1 MKTDTDMTDIIV
13 EKVRGSVKTVLLDW
27 WENQTEHNETLAME
41 RWNSAGKSNTKQI
54 FTKERNNKNLYY
66 RYLQEQV
73 SSITYKHLV

>member
-41 RWNSAGKSNTKQI
+41 R
-54 FTKERNNKNLYY
+54 
-66 RYLQEQV
+66 
-73 SSITYKHLV
+73 